1 MKDDE
6 ISRDIS
12 NFMPQLKQLEE
23 ENQQLKQSNAQ
34 KDEDIVKKLQIISS
48 LRADEENL
56 RQQMN
61 TYALN
66 LKKMG
71 FEQ

>member
-1 MKDDE
+1 MKDEE

-23 ENQQLKQSNAQ
+23 ENHQLKQSNAQ
-34 KDEDIVKKLQIISS
+34 KDEDIVKKLQMISS

-56 RQQMN
+56 R
-61 TYALN
+61 
-66 LKKMG
+66 
-71 FEQ
+71 